1 MYYEI
6 EFDNEPRN
14 EADYMGD
21 TLPEHYSICIIGERK
36 PTIREAEVFCRNDM
50 ERFGYKYVVNVTE
63 IDAQEAHNFFDM
75 SEEHRFPVFS
85 DEAMTAMTKYREY
98 AHAEIRTRLYT
109 MAYENI
115 GEINSARRR
124 QDANKCCLGINNA
137 VNECQKVLAVIGAM
151 KSVGVITDKEAEDF
165 VFVATLIKN
174 ETLYEHSR
182 TICSIFEN
190 RNAFKPNAA
199 GE

>member
-21 TLPEHYSICIIGERK
+21 ILPEHYSICILGERK
-36 PTIREAEVFCRNDM
+36 PTIREAEAFCKNAM
-50 ERFGYKYVVNVTE
+50 ERLGYKYVVNVTE

-85 DEAMTAMTKYREY
+85 GEAMTAMTNIENN
-98 AHAEIRTRLYT
+98 AHTEIRTRLYT
-109 MAYENI
+109 MTYENI

-151 KSVGVITDKEAEDF
+151 KSIGAITDKAAEDF
-165 VFVATLIKN
+165 VFVATLIKD

-190 RNAFKPNAA
+190 RNTFEPDGA